1 MPFDATGKNAMLD
14 HLRGLAVR
22 IHLHS
27 ADPGAGVNANANVLP
42 GQGAGKTVTW
52 AAATAGEVALAGTE
66 LFTGLGAS
74 PNVTHYSIWNS
85 ADTVRYGRAAI
96 ATGDTQ
102 ANAAG
107 EFSLTVATKLVI
119 TD

>member
-1 MPFDATGKNAMLD
+1 MPYDASGKNLMLD
-14 HLRGLAVR
+14 ALRATAVR

-27 ADPGAGVNANANVLP
+27 GDPGAGANSNTSVL
-42 GQGAGKTVTW
+42 GGDGAGKTVTW
-52 AAATAGEVALAGTE
+52 AAASAGEVALAGAE

-74 PNVTHYSIWNS
+74 QSVTHYSIWN
-85 ADTVRYGRAAI
+85 TGGTTRYGRASISA
-96 ATGDTQ
+96 GDTA

-107 EFSLTVATKLVI
+107 EFSLTTATKLVI